1 MPYFL
6 SQPIP
11 GQFPMTWVAKTNVNG
26 FIARQTVE
34 KKRRIKRE
42 NGGYDLEIS

>member
-11 GQFPMTWVAKTNVNG
+11 GPFPVTLVAKTNVNG
-26 FIARQTVE
+26 FIAHQTVE
-34 KKRRIKRE
+34 KKRKIKRK

>member
-11 GQFPMTWVAKTNVNG
+11 GPFPVTLVAKTNVNG

-34 KKRRIKRE
+34 KKRKIERK

>member
-6 SQPIP
+6 SQSIP
-11 GQFPMTWVAKTNVNG
+11 GPFPVTWVAKTNVNG

-34 KKRRIKRE
+34 KKRRIKRK
-42 NGGYDLEIS
+42 NGGYDLEIT

>member
-11 GQFPMTWVAKTNVNG
+11 GPFPVTLVAKTNVNG

-34 KKRRIKRE
+34 KKRKIIRK

>member
-11 GQFPMTWVAKTNVNG
+11 GPFPVTLVAKTNVND

-34 KKRRIKRE
+34 KKRKIKRK